1 MSIRDLSN
9 EDRLRLVRFVCSFAW
24 ADLEVQDA
32 ERGFV
37 NRLLEQLELTDDEQ
51 GQAEQ
56 WLKLPPRPEDV
67 DPTDIP
73 EEHRQ
78 LFLAQV
84 MQLMTVDGVVDP
96 HEMET
101 LTLFE
106 RLLRPEGEDF

>member
-1 MSIRDLSN
+1 MSIRDLSK

-37 NRLLEQLELTDDEQ
+37 QRLFEQLELDESE
-51 GQAEQ
+51 QAQAQQ
-56 WLKLPPRPEDV
+56 WLKLPPPPEDV

-73 EEHRQ
+73 QEHRD
-78 LFLAQV
+78 LFLVQV
-84 MQLMTVDGVVDP
+84 TQMMTADGVVDP
-96 HEMET
+96 NEMET

-106 RLLRPEGEDF
+106 QLLRPQAED